1 MLVCWPKVMPLLPFQ
16 PNIRLTGTEMSKAA
30 IISFTLLDFP
40 NESEMRGFLFL
51 VEQRYEA
58 HAAKLRAAGMT
69 RFYVTRIF
77 NKGDKFTIGNW
88 LEYRDQDAFAKCD
101 AIWKEYM
108 SDLIKDVPQFAPK
121 ISPNRGIVM
130 YDFTEAEEEYRKRR
144 TVK

>member
-1 MLVCWPKVMPLLPFQ
+1 MLVCWPKVMPLLLFPT
-16 PNIRLTGTEMSKAA
+16 NVRLTGTEMSKAA

-40 NESEMRGFLFL
+40 NESEMRGFLYL

-130 YDFTEAEEEYRKRR
+130 YDFSKAEEEY
-144 TVK
+144 

>member
-1 MLVCWPKVMPLLPFQ
+1 MPLLPFP

-40 NESEMRGFLFL
+40 SESEMRGFLYL

-130 YDFTEAEEEYRKRR
+130 YDFTEAEEE
-144 TVK
+144 

>member
-1 MLVCWPKVMPLLPFQ
+1 MPLLLFST
-16 PNIRLTGTEMSKAA
+16 NIRLTGTEMSKAA

-40 NESEMRGFLFL
+40 NESEMRGFLYL

-108 SDLIKDVPQFAPK
+108 SDLIKDVPQYAPK

-130 YDFTEAEEEYRKRR
+130 YDFTEAEEE
-144 TVK
+144 

>member
-1 MLVCWPKVMPLLPFQ
+1 MLVCWPKVMPLLLFPT
-16 PNIRLTGTEMSKAA
+16 NVRLTGTEMSKAA

-40 NESEMRGFLFL
+40 NESEMRGFLYL

-101 AIWKEYM
+101 VIWKEYM
-108 SDLIKDVPQFAPK
+108 SDLMKDVPQFAPK

-130 YDFTEAEEEYRKRR
+130 YDFTEAEEE
-144 TVK
+144 

>member
-1 MLVCWPKVMPLLPFQ
+1 MPLLPFP
-16 PNIRLTGTEMSKAA
+16 PNIRITGTEMSKAA

-40 NESEMRGFLFL
+40 NESEMRGFLYL

-130 YDFTEAEEEYRKRR
+130 YDFSEAEEGY
-144 TVK
+144 

>member
-1 MLVCWPKVMPLLPFQ
+1 MPLLPFP
-16 PNIRLTGTEMSKAA
+16 PNIRITGTEMSKAA

-40 NESEMRGFLFL
+40 NESEMRGFLYL

-88 LEYRDQDAFAKCD
+88 LEYRDQDAFAKSD
-101 AIWKEYM
+101 VIWKEYM

-130 YDFTEAEEEYRKRR
+130 YDFSEAEEQ
-144 TVK
+144 

>member
-1 MLVCWPKVMPLLPFQ
+1 MPLLLFPT
-16 PNIRLTGTEMSKAA
+16 NIRVTGTEMSKAA

-40 NESEMRGFLFL
+40 NESEMRGFLYL

-101 AIWKEYM
+101 VIWKEYM

-130 YDFTEAEEEYRKRR
+130 YDFTEAEEE
-144 TVK
+144 

>member
-1 MLVCWPKVMPLLPFQ
+1 MLVCWPKVMPLLLFPT
-16 PNIRLTGTEMSKAA
+16 NVRLTGTEMSKAA

-40 NESEMRGFLFL
+40 NESEMRGFLYL

-58 HAAKLRAAGMT
+58 HAAKLRAAGMV

-130 YDFTEAEEEYRKRR
+130 YDFSEAEEEY
-144 TVK
+144 

>member
-1 MLVCWPKVMPLLPFQ
+1 MPLLLFPT
-16 PNIRLTGTEMSKAA
+16 NVRLTGTEMSKAA

-40 NESEMRGFLFL
+40 NESEMRGFLYL

-130 YDFTEAEEEYRKRR
+130 YDFSEAEEGY
-144 TVK
+144 

>member
-1 MLVCWPKVMPLLPFQ
+1 MMLVCWPKVMRLLPFP
-16 PNIRLTGTEMSKAA
+16 PNIRITGTEMSKAA

-40 NESEMRGFLFL
+40 NESEMRGFLYL

-130 YDFTEAEEEYRKRR
+130 YDFTEAEEE
-144 TVK
+144 

>member
-1 MLVCWPKVMPLLPFQ
+1 MLVCWPKVMPLLPFP

-40 NESEMRGFLFL
+40 NESEMRGFLYL

-130 YDFTEAEEEYRKRR
+130 YDFSEAEEGY
-144 TVK
+144 

>member
-1 MLVCWPKVMPLLPFQ
+1 MLVCWPKVMPLLLFPT
-16 PNIRLTGTEMSKAA
+16 NVRLTGTAMSKAA

-40 NESEMRGFLFL
+40 NESEMRGFLYL

-130 YDFTEAEEEYRKRR
+130 YDFTEAEEE
-144 TVK
+144 

>member
-1 MLVCWPKVMPLLPFQ
+1 MPPLLFST
-16 PNIRLTGTEMSKAA
+16 NVRLTGTEMSKAA

-40 NESEMRGFLFL
+40 NESEMRGFLYL

-77 NKGDKFTIGNW
+77 NKADKFTIGNW

-130 YDFTEAEEEYRKRR
+130 YDFSEAEEEY
-144 TVK
+144 

>member
-1 MLVCWPKVMPLLPFQ
+1 MLVCWPKVMPLLLFPT
-16 PNIRLTGTEMSKAA
+16 NVRLTGTEMSKAA

-40 NESEMRGFLFL
+40 NESEMRGFLYL

-130 YDFTEAEEEYRKRR
+130 YDFSEAEEEY
-144 TVK
+144 

>member
-1 MLVCWPKVMPLLPFQ
+1 MLVCWPKVMPLLPFP

-40 NESEMRGFLFL
+40 NESEMRGFLYL

-108 SDLIKDVPQFAPK
+108 SDLIKDVPQFAPR

-130 YDFTEAEEEYRKRR
+130 YDFSEAEEEC
-144 TVK
+144 

>member
-1 MLVCWPKVMPLLPFQ
+1 MAPLLFPT
-16 PNIRLTGTEMSKAA
+16 NVRLTGTEMSKAA

-40 NESEMRGFLFL
+40 NESEMRGFLYL

-130 YDFTEAEEEYRKRR
+130 YDFSEAEEGY
-144 TVK
+144 

>member
-1 MLVCWPKVMPLLPFQ
+1 MLVCWPKVMPLLLFPT
-16 PNIRLTGTEMSKAA
+16 NVRLTGTEMSKAA

-40 NESEMRGFLFL
+40 NESEMRGFLHL

-88 LEYRDQDAFAKCD
+88 LEYRDQDAFARCD

-108 SDLIKDVPQFAPK
+108 SDLIKDVPQFSPK

-130 YDFTEAEEEYRKRR
+130 YDFSEAAEE
-144 TVK
+144 

>member
-1 MLVCWPKVMPLLPFQ
+1 MLVCWPKVMPLLPFP
-16 PNIRLTGTEMSKAA
+16 PNIRITGTEMSKAA

-40 NESEMRGFLFL
+40 NESEMRGFLYL

-130 YDFTEAEEEYRKRR
+130 YDFSEAEEEY
-144 TVK
+144 

>member
-1 MLVCWPKVMPLLPFQ
+1 MLVCWPKVMPLLPFP

-40 NESEMRGFLFL
+40 NESEMRGFLYL

-130 YDFTEAEEEYRKRR
+130 YDFTQAEEEH
-144 TVK
+144 

>member
-1 MLVCWPKVMPLLPFQ
+1 MPLLFFP

-40 NESEMRGFLFL
+40 NESEMRGFLYL

-130 YDFTEAEEEYRKRR
+130 YDFSEAEEGY
-144 TVK
+144 

>member
-1 MLVCWPKVMPLLPFQ
+1 MPLLLFPT
-16 PNIRLTGTEMSKAA
+16 NIRLTGTEMSKAA

-40 NESEMRGFLFL
+40 NESEMRGFLYL

-130 YDFTEAEEEYRKRR
+130 YDFSEADEE
-144 TVK
+144 

>member
-1 MLVCWPKVMPLLPFQ
+1 MPLLPFL

-40 NESEMRGFLFL
+40 NESEMRGFLYL

-130 YDFTEAEEEYRKRR
+130 YDFSEAEEGY
-144 TVK
+144 

>member
-1 MLVCWPKVMPLLPFQ
+1 MPLLLFPT
-16 PNIRLTGTEMSKAA
+16 NIRLTGTEMSKAA

-40 NESEMRGFLFL
+40 NESEMRGFLHL

-58 HAAKLRAAGMT
+58 HAARLRAAGMT

-77 NKGDKFTIGNW
+77 NKGDKFTIGTW

-101 AIWKEYM
+101 VIWKEYM

-130 YDFTEAEEEYRKRR
+130 YDFTEAEEE
-144 TVK
+144 

>member
-1 MLVCWPKVMPLLPFQ
+1 MPLLPFQ

-40 NESEMRGFLFL
+40 NESEMRGFLYL

-130 YDFTEAEEEYRKRR
+130 YDFSEAEEE
-144 TVK
+144 

>member
-1 MLVCWPKVMPLLPFQ
+1 MLVCWPKVMPLLLFPT
-16 PNIRLTGTEMSKAA
+16 NIRLAGTEMSKAA

-40 NESEMRGFLFL
+40 NESEMRGFLYL

-101 AIWKEYM
+101 VIWKEYM

-130 YDFTEAEEEYRKRR
+130 YDFTEAEEE
-144 TVK
+144 

>member
-1 MLVCWPKVMPLLPFQ
+1 MPLLLF
-16 PNIRLTGTEMSKAA
+16 PNNVRLTGTEMSKAA

-40 NESEMRGFLFL
+40 NESEMRGFLYL
-51 VEQRYEA
+51 VEQRYET

-77 NKGDKFTIGNW
+77 NNGDKFTIGNW

-130 YDFTEAEEEYRKRR
+130 YDFSEAEEEY
-144 TVK
+144 

>member
-1 MLVCWPKVMPLLPFQ
+1 MPLLLFPA
-16 PNIRLTGTEMSKAA
+16 NVRLTGTEMSKAA

-40 NESEMRGFLFL
+40 NESEMRGFLYL

-77 NKGDKFTIGNW
+77 NKADKFTIGNW

-130 YDFTEAEEEYRKRR
+130 YDFSEAEEG
-144 TVK
+144 

>member
-1 MLVCWPKVMPLLPFQ
+1 MLVCWPKVMPLLPFP
-16 PNIRLTGTEMSKAA
+16 PNIRITGTEMSKAA

-40 NESEMRGFLFL
+40 NESEMRGFLYL

-130 YDFTEAEEEYRKRR
+130 YDFTEAEEE
-144 TVK
+144 

>member
-1 MLVCWPKVMPLLPFQ
+1 CWRLISAVVPQCWPDDVPLLDFEPSVQ
-16 PNIRLTGTEMSKAA
+16 RVGTSMSQAV
-30 IISFTLLDFP
+30 IISFTLIDFP
-40 NESEMRGFLFL
+40 NENEMRGFLHL

-77 NKGDKFTIGNW
+77 NKSDKFTIGNW

-130 YDFTEAEEEYRKRR
+130 YDFSDAEEE
-144 TVK
+144 

>member
-1 MLVCWPKVMPLLPFQ
+1 
-16 PNIRLTGTEMSKAA
+16 MSKAA

-40 NESEMRGFLFL
+40 NESEMRGFLYL
-51 VEQRYEA
+51 VEQRYDA

-88 LEYRDQDAFAKCD
+88 LEYRDQDAFSRCD

-108 SDLIKDVPQFAPK
+108 SDLIKDVPQFSPK

-130 YDFTEAEEEYRKRR
+130 YDFSEAAEE
-144 TVK
+144 

>member
-1 MLVCWPKVMPLLPFQ
+1 
-16 PNIRLTGTEMSKAA
+16 MSQAA
-30 IISFTLLDFP
+30 IVSFTLLDFA
-40 NESEMRGFLFL
+40 NESEMSGFFYL

-88 LEYRDQDAFAKCD
+88 LEYRDQEAFAKCD

-130 YDFTEAEEEYRKRR
+130 YDFSEAEDE
-144 TVK
+144 

>member
-1 MLVCWPKVMPLLPFQ
+1 MPLLPFP
-16 PNIRLTGTEMSKAA
+16 PNIRITGTEMSKAA

-108 SDLIKDVPQFAPK
+108 SDLIKDVPEFAPK

-130 YDFTEAEEEYRKRR
+130 YDFSEAEEGY
-144 TVK
+144 

>member
-1 MLVCWPKVMPLLPFQ
+1 MLVCWPKVMPLLPFP
-16 PNIRLTGTEMSKAA
+16 PNIRPTGKEMSKAA

-40 NESEMRGFLFL
+40 NESEMRGFLYL

-130 YDFTEAEEEYRKRR
+130 YDFTEAEEE
-144 TVK
+144 

>member
-1 MLVCWPKVMPLLPFQ
+1 MPLLLFPT
-16 PNIRLTGTEMSKAA
+16 NVRLTGTEMSKAA

-40 NESEMRGFLFL
+40 NESEMRGFLYL

-77 NKGDKFTIGNW
+77 NKCDKFTIGNW

-130 YDFTEAEEEYRKRR
+130 YDFSEAEEGY
-144 TVK
+144 

>member
-1 MLVCWPKVMPLLPFQ
+1 MLVCWPKVMPLLLFP
-16 PNIRLTGTEMSKAA
+16 PNIRITGTEMSKAA

-40 NESEMRGFLFL
+40 NESEMRGFLYL

-130 YDFTEAEEEYRKRR
+130 YDFSEAEEGY
-144 TVK
+144 

>member
-1 MLVCWPKVMPLLPFQ
+1 MPLLLFPT
-16 PNIRLTGTEMSKAA
+16 NVRLTGTEMSKAA

-40 NESEMRGFLFL
+40 NESEMRGFLYL

-121 ISPNRGIVM
+121 ISPNRGVVM
-130 YDFTEAEEEYRKRR
+130 YDFSEAEEES
-144 TVK
+144 

>member
-1 MLVCWPKVMPLLPFQ
+1 MLVCWPKVMPLLLFPT
-16 PNIRLTGTEMSKAA
+16 NVRLTGTEMSKAA

-40 NESEMRGFLFL
+40 NESELTGFLYL

-101 AIWKEYM
+101 VIWKEYM

-130 YDFTEAEEEYRKRR
+130 YDFSESEEE
-144 TVK
+144 

>member
-1 MLVCWPKVMPLLPFQ
+1 MPLLLFST
-16 PNIRLTGTEMSKAA
+16 NVRLTGTEMSKAA

-40 NESEMRGFLFL
+40 NESEMRGFLYL

-130 YDFTEAEEEYRKRR
+130 YDFSEAEEE
-144 TVK
+144 